1 MVSAA
6 RACAALPQAERGGGG
21 AGVALSG
28 SGPVRESRE
37 SDCTQGAACRPHWV
51 AATAVCGARAGPEA
65 PAAWSGT
72 AHDACTVG
80 QSRHPQFASAAAHTP
95 VRTAF
100 VVAGQGPPPARPS
113 DLCWAR
119 GLADDSSCVIAQFAL
134 LTMTMLGG
142 EAGYIECTFRS
153 APCACPCVFRL
164 HLCMRIFLVGLG
176 LLSLTPCAAC
186 AHCMLGVLTTRLLC
200 PPPSD
205 GAGDFDGQS
214 SGHDYYGTLWMPPT
228 GFVNNCDGG
237 RSHSYCD
244 YRQQ

>member
-1 MVSAA
+1 
-6 RACAALPQAERGGGG
+6 
-21 AGVALSG
+21 
-28 SGPVRESRE
+28 
-37 SDCTQGAACRPHWV
+37 
-51 AATAVCGARAGPEA
+51 
-65 PAAWSGT
+65 
-72 AHDACTVG
+72 
-80 QSRHPQFASAAAHTP
+80 
-95 VRTAF
+95 
-100 VVAGQGPPPARPS
+100 
-113 DLCWAR
+113 
-119 GLADDSSCVIAQFAL
+119 
-134 LTMTMLGG
+134 MTMLGG

-186 AHCMLGVLTTRLLC
+186 AHCMLGVLTTRLLL